1 MCICILFA
9 INGNSTTQS
18 GLIKKVGMKLF
29 LTIPAVIIFFCS
41 STVTADTTLKEVQF
55 KDPWIRTTSSG
66 HPMTAGYLSILNN
79 GSADVELVRVSSSIA
94 EKVELHETT
103 FHNNIMKMK
112 QLESGVRIPAQGVI
126 HFSPKGL
133 HLMFKGLKMKVKDG
147 GKYKVNLKFKN
158 GSKAE
163 IILTGRKIGS
173 KGAHKHHKH

>member
-18 GLIKKVGMKLF
+18 GLIKKVSMKLF

-41 STVTADTTLKEVQF
+41 STVTADTRLKEVQF

-133 HLMFKGLKMKVKDG
+133 HLMFKGLKMKVKEG

-158 GSKAE
+158 GGKAE
-163 IILTGRKIGS
+163 IIMIGRKIGS

>member
-1 MCICILFA
+1 M
-9 INGNSTTQS
+9 T
-18 GLIKKVGMKLF
+18 GLRRVSMKSF
-29 LTIPAVIIFFCS
+29 STIPAVIMFFFS
-41 STVTADTTLKEVQF
+41 SMVVADTGLKEVQF